1 MAVILIVDD
10 EPSITNLL
18 AALLEDEGHQV
29 STASNGR
36 EGLAHLEKVKP
47 DLVLSDVMMPILDG
61 RALCQAMHANPSYQ
75 AIPIILMSAAIEGN
89 ISSECKYAA
98 FLKKPFNLD
107 TVLELVGKVTD
118 NEN

>member
-10 EPSITNLL
+10 EPAIANLL
-18 AALLEDEGHQV
+18 AALLEDEGHQIT
-29 STASNGR
+29 TASNGR
-36 EGLAHLEKVKP
+36 EGLSHLEKLKP

-61 RALCQAMHANPSYQ
+61 RAMCRAMQANPNYQ

-89 ISSECKYAA
+89 ISNDCKYAA

-107 TVLELVGKVTD
+107 TVIQVIGKIID
-118 NEN
+118 NGS